1 MPKIIEDAEK
11 RILEVAKEELYQ
23 DSPSSFSMRVI
34 AKRAGIAVG
43 TIYHYYPDKMDLI
56 AAILLSDWDKQYQE
70 VEDKLLHAS
79 SLEEVIQEI
88 VSLIRSF
95 YLDHNPIFQKYRDQT
110 FGNYYFKLHPMFLG
124 QIASLWEKG
133 RDALH
138 IVMIE
143 ESDKII
149 PEMILAASRN
159 KGIRLPRFVNM
170 ISRFI
175 KEENKNE

>member
-1 MPKIIEDAEK
+1 M
-11 RILEVAKEELYQ
+11 
-23 DSPSSFSMRVI
+23 
-34 AKRAGIAVG
+34 G
-43 TIYHYYPDKMDLI
+43 TIYHYYPDKMNLI
-56 AAILLSDWDKQYQE
+56 AAILLNDWDKRYRE
-70 VEDKLLHAS
+70 VENKLLHAS

-124 QIASLWEKG
+124 RIASLWEKG
-133 RDALH
+133 KTALH

-143 ESDKII
+143 ESDQII

-159 KGIRLPRFVNM
+159 KGIHHPQFVNM

-175 KEENKNE
+175 KEKNKNE

>member
-34 AKRAGIAVG
+34 AKKAGIAVG
-43 TIYHYYPDKMDLI
+43 TIYHYYPDKMNLI
-56 AAILLSDWDKQYQE
+56 AAILLSDWDKRYQE